1 VSLLLKP
8 QTARS
13 KENIAMK
20 RTCIV
25 FALLATLFVST
36 SRAHTQ
42 SSTPSKKTP
51 VTLAPDLSKLTIDK
65 LLQQRSQPAKAD
77 SADDDAS
84 PLQVIAAFLQLQPG
98 QVTELE
104 TLLQARQATLA
115 PLVLQVQALAQQVE
129 ALLNSGGNPS
139 QIGVLVIQIHALQQQ
154 IAQGQQAFLS
164 QFLALLTPDQIQ
176 RLQAV
181 EVAIQLQPVLPAF
194 RLIFLF

>member
-1 VSLLLKP
+1 
-8 QTARS
+8 
-13 KENIAMK
+13 MK
-20 RTCIV
+20 KTCI
-25 FALLATLFVST
+25 ALALFVAIMTASG
-36 SRAHTQ
+36 AQAQ
-42 SSTPSKKTP
+42 SSTPPKKTP

-65 LLQQRSQPAKAD
+65 LLQLPSQTAKTD
-77 SADDDAS
+77 SADENAG

-115 PLVLQVQALAQQVE
+115 PLVLQVQALAQQVD
-129 ALLNSGGNPS
+129 ALLNSGGNPA

-164 QFLALLTPDQIQ
+164 QFLGLLTPDQIQ